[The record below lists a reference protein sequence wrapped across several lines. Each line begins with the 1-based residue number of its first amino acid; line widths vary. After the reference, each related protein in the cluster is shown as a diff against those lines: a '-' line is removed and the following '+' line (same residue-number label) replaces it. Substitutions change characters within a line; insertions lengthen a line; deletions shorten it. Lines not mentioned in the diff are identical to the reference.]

1 MEKTE
6 NIFLGKGWKF
16 PPAFS
21 STTKTVHMVSNEEN
35 IYNSLKVLVSTLPQE
50 RIMQPKYGCNL
61 QDFLFEP
68 LDLGTS
74 KRMTDRI
81 EQSIIQF
88 EPRVRVIKIETEDLI
103 FEQGIINIH
112 VHFEIKA
119 TNSRYNLVFPFYVE
133 EGKVKP

>member
-21 STTKTVHMVSNEEN
+21 STIRSVNMVSNEEN
-35 IYNSLKVLVSTLPQE
+35 IYNSLKVLISTLPQE

-68 LDLGTS
+68 LDLSTA

-88 EPRVRVIKIETEDLI
+88 EPRVRILKIDTEDLI
-103 FEQGIINIH
+103 FEQGTINIH
-112 VHFEIKA
+112 VHYEIKA